1 MKKFVIFLMSIIL
14 LSSCGGKSN
23 KREIAEKFLEGYK
36 TNDLEAMTKNIP
48 KEDKD
53 KIYNIDMTEL
63 KPQEQSLITNLNNEL
78 NWEFVKEGSDST
90 TFKITKKDLDAITIN
105 KSFKIDEIPIKE
117 EEINFKYNNK
127 NEIINIEEIFN
138 SISS

>member
-14 LSSCGGKSN
+14 LSSCGGKSK
-23 KREIAEKFLEGYK
+23 KREIAENFLEGYK
-36 TNDLEAMTKNIP
+36 TNNLEVMTKNIP

-78 NWEFVKEGSDST
+78 NWGFVKEGSDSI
-90 TFKITKKDLDAITIN
+90 TFKITKKDLDAITTN
-105 KSFKIDEIPIKE
+105 KSFKFDEIPIKE
-117 EEINFKYNNK
+117 EEIIFKYNDK

>member
-23 KREIAEKFLEGYK
+23 KREIAENFLEGYK
-36 TNDLEAMTKNIP
+36 TNNLEVMTKNIP

-78 NWEFVKEGSDST
+78 NWEFVKEESDSI
-90 TFKITKKDLDAITIN
+90 TFKITKKDLDAITTN
-105 KSFKIDEIPIKE
+105 KSFKFDEIPIKE
-117 EEINFKYNNK
+117 EEIIFKYNDK
-127 NEIINIEEIFN
+127 NEIVNIEEIFN

>member
-23 KREIAEKFLEGYK
+23 KREIAENFLEGYK
-36 TNDLEAMTKNIP
+36 TNNLEVMTKNIP

-78 NWEFVKEGSDST
+78 NWEFIKEESDSI
-90 TFKITKKDLDAITIN
+90 TFKITKKDLDAITTN
-105 KSFKIDEIPIKE
+105 KSFKFDEIPIKE
-117 EEINFKYNNK
+117 EEIIFKYNDK